1 MHSGLRL
8 TVLVA
13 LALPLTLPVL
23 LVSAPTAQAHA
34 ALVRSDPAPSSVWP
48 TPPARVTL
56 TFTEP
61 VEPTSGAVELTGPT
75 GRAVAGVH
83 ADAAP
88 GDRRTAIARLPD
100 GLPRGSYRVD
110 WRVLSLDGHPIDGSY
125 TFAIGAPTSPLT
137 SPTRGHAVSLLQ
149 VAGRALAACGALT
162 ATGLAVFPLL
172 VGVPATRRLRSD
184 LVAPLLSGVLDRLQ
198 RPLRWS
204 VAAAVSGTALVALDT
219 VARATGTSPAA
230 VLSDPSRTFEVLAST
245 RTGLLLTARVGVLVV
260 VPLLVGRLAVHWRAR
275 TTPPTKALIV
285 RGGCLLTGCAAAVA
299 ATFALSSHAAS
310 VSVDSTL
317 AVVFD
322 GLHLLAAGAWAGG
335 LVGLALAAL
344 PTAARLGARPAP
356 RETGPALVAAL
367 TGAFSTLAQ
376 LAMLVIITT
385 GAYATLIRTSG
396 LTGFGTST
404 WGAALLAKLA
414 LWAVLLL
421 LAGYTT
427 ARIVPAISNR
437 LASLADHRAAVG
449 ELRSMVRLE
458 LAIAGAVIVLAGLLS
473 AAAPPDTGR
482 PAAQQAATAAPAVGE
497 R

>member
-1 MHSGLRL
+1 MGSGLRL
-8 TVLVA
+8 TLLVAA
-13 LALPLTLPVL
+13 LALTVTPPVL
-23 LVSAPTAQAHA
+23 LVSAPAAQAHA
-34 ALVRSDPAPSSVWP
+34 ALVRADPAPSSVRS
-48 TPPARVTL
+48 TPPGRVTL

-61 VEPTSGAVELTGPT
+61 VEPTSGAVEVTGPT
-75 GRAVAGVH
+75 GRVVAGVH
-83 ADAAP
+83 TDSAS
-88 GDRRTAIARLPD
+88 GDRRTVVARLPA
-100 GLPRGSYRVD
+100 GLARGSYRVD
-110 WRVLSLDGHPIDGSY
+110 WRALSLDGHPIDGSY
-125 TFAIGAPTSPLT
+125 AFAIGAPTSPLT
-137 SPTRGHAVSLLQ
+137 SPSQGHAVSLLQ
-149 VAGRALAACGALT
+149 VAGRALAAGGALT

-172 VGVPATRRLRSD
+172 VGVPAARRLRSD
-184 LVAPLLSGVLDRLQ
+184 LVAPLLSGVLDRLR

-204 VAAAVSGTALVALDT
+204 VAAAISGTALVALDT
-219 VARATGTSPAA
+219 VARVTGTSAA
-230 VLSDPSRTFEVLAST
+230 AALTDPGRTLAVLAST
-245 RTGLLLTARVGVLVV
+245 RTGLLLAARVGVLVV
-260 VPLLVGRLAVHWRAR
+260 VPLLAGRLAVHWQAR
-275 TTPPTKALIV
+275 MTPPSTALIV
-285 RGGCLLTGCAAAVA
+285 GEGFLLTGCAAAVA

-310 VSVDSTL
+310 VSVDFGI

-356 RETGPALVAAL
+356 RETGPALVAAM

-376 LAMLVIITT
+376 LAMLVIVTT
-385 GAYATLIRTSG
+385 GAYATLIRTPG

-437 LASLADHRAAVG
+437 LASVADHRAAVG
-449 ELRSMVRLE
+449 ELASMVRLE
-458 LAIAGAVIVLAGLLS
+458 LAVAAAVIVLAGLLS

-482 PAAQQAATAAPAVGE
+482 TALQQAAPAGAQ